1 MSKKKNEIS
10 LVKMVIIIREL
21 LITIILAVLLNK
33 YRNEGFLFNLVFTS
47 LICQSNL
54 LLTYSKNLKFWNREA
69 R

>member
-1 MSKKKNEIS
+1 MSKKKSEIS

-69 R
+69 H

>member
-33 YRNEGFLFNLVFTS
+33 YRNEVFLFNLVFTS

>member
-1 MSKKKNEIS
+1 MSKDKNGIS
-10 LVKMVIIIREL
+10 LIEIVIFTREL

-69 R
+69 H